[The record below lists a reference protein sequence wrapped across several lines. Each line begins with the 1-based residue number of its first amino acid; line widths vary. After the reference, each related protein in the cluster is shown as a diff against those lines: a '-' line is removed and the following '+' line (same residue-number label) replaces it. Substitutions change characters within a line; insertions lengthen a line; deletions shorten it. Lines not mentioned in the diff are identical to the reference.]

1 MDNQVKTQQAA
12 YKEEACELLV
22 ELENAL
28 LELEEIP
35 DNEDLIGRVFR
46 AMHTIKGSGAMFG
59 FDQIAVFTHE
69 VETVYDLVR
78 EGKMEVTKEL
88 IDLSLASG
96 DLISQMLDVSADDK
110 PIDPA
115 RGESIIAAL
124 RALIPSAP
132 EPETPPAGA
141 IATSAGDVPG
151 EHDTQST
158 VTYRIRFTPSQD
170 LFAYGTNPILML
182 EELAQ
187 LGESHIIAHT
197 GRVPL
202 MDEIEPEACYTFW
215 DIILTTAKGL
225 DVIKDVFIFVEDTCD
240 VTIQI
245 IDEEGGI
252 EDDPDYKQLGQILV
266 EREGL
271 APGEINQILNHRKRI
286 GEMLVEAKVLDE
298 TVVESALMEQQHV
311 RKMRQKRRQA
321 EKASSIRVDAGRL
334 DSLVDLV
341 GELVTVQARLSQEA
355 DLLGRGA
362 LTLVAEEVER
372 LSGELRDNT
381 MSIRMLPIGST
392 FTRFK
397 RLLRDL
403 SGELGKE
410 IQLTTAGGD
419 TELDKTLI
427 EQLNDPLVHIIRNSL
442 DHGIESPAQR
452 IQAGKPPLGTV
463 HIAAE
468 HSGAN
473 VLIKISDDGAGLD
486 KKAILDKAVKNE
498 IIAPDAQLSEKE
510 IFSLIFAPGFSTA
523 KTVTDVSGR
532 GVGLDVVRSRVEN
545 LRGSVEIES
554 SAGKGSTITLK
565 LPLTLA
571 IIDGLMV
578 QVGDGYYVL
587 PLSEVEECVELAG
600 EDLVKARKRNMM
612 NLHGKVVPYLDLEK
626 MFGVNG
632 TASKLQPVIIA
643 ESKGEKVGLG
653 TNKVIGQYQ
662 TVIKSLGKAYKDIE
676 EISGATIR
684 GDGTVALILDV
695 YKLIAASEKAVTI

>member
-1 MDNQVKTQQAA
+1 
-12 YKEEACELLV
+12 
-22 ELENAL
+22 
-28 LELEEIP
+28 
-35 DNEDLIGRVFR
+35 
-46 AMHTIKGSGAMFG
+46 
-59 FDQIAVFTHE
+59 
-69 VETVYDLVR
+69 
-78 EGKMEVTKEL
+78 
-88 IDLSLASG
+88 
-96 DLISQMLDVSADDK
+96 
-110 PIDPA
+110 
-115 RGESIIAAL
+115 
-124 RALIPSAP
+124 
-132 EPETPPAGA
+132 
-141 IATSAGDVPG
+141 
-151 EHDTQST
+151 
-158 VTYRIRFTPSQD
+158 
-170 LFAYGTNPILML
+170 
-182 EELAQ
+182 
-187 LGESHIIAHT
+187 
-197 GRVPL
+197 
-202 MDEIEPEACYTFW
+202 
-215 DIILTTAKGL
+215 
-225 DVIKDVFIFVEDTCD
+225 
-240 VTIQI
+240 
-245 IDEEGGI
+245 
-252 EDDPDYKQLGQILV
+252 
-266 EREGL
+266 
-271 APGEINQILNHRKRI
+271 
-286 GEMLVEAKVLDE
+286 
-298 TVVESALMEQQHV
+298 
-311 RKMRQKRRQA
+311 
-321 EKASSIRVDAGRL
+321 
-334 DSLVDLV
+334 
-341 GELVTVQARLSQEA
+341 
-355 DLLGRGA
+355 

-468 HSGAN
+468 HYGAN